1 MYTPPQRNFDGR
13 LQNMLDRLEQDP
25 DSVVWQRRAHD
36 NALRALNAMGSVLYD
51 KVMDHFSIA
60 WFERHT
66 WRDQAEGY
74 ERLRQAFDR
83 DAILDELIL
92 AFGEPDT
99 TCPDEREE
107 VVDAAAMQ
115 YELITA

>member
-1 MYTPPQRNFDGR
+1 MYTPLQRNFDGQ
-13 LQNMLDRLEQDP
+13 LQKLLELAQRDP
-25 DSVVWQRRAHD
+25 DSRYWQRMAHE
-36 NALRALNAMGSVLYD
+36 NAVRALNAMGPGLYD
-51 KVMDHFSIA
+51 EVMDHFSIA

-83 DAILDELIL
+83 DAPVDELIR

-99 TCPDEREE
+99 WPEEREE

-115 YELITA
+115 YEFMMA